1 MIQLTRTPCTLQV
14 TWWKDV
20 ALGTKRHRILGPL
33 DEEVEEAEEMD
44 VSQEDLKPQIA
55 DEDFEE
61 IIYEEEEEEDSNGEG
76 EEEEEDSSDEN

>member
-1 MIQLTRTPCTLQV
+1 
-14 TWWKDV
+14 
-20 ALGTKRHRILGPL
+20 
-33 DEEVEEAEEMD
+33 MD

-76 EEEEEDSSDEN
+76 EEEEEEEDSSDENWKNIRCQKKMFDLLSIIKENCNDQI